1 LLDRF
6 LFILFAEDRL
16 LVPANSITQ
25 IVEKWKDD
33 VAFGDKKP
41 LYNIFK
47 QYFNVLN
54 TGRPKGG
61 NREEI
66 FAYNGGLFAP
76 DEILDN
82 ISIDDEILLKHTLTL
97 SQYDFET
104 DVDVNILG
112 HIFEHSLGEIENVQ
126 AEIKGEKVDNQKTKR
141 KKDGIFYT
149 PKYITKY
156 IVENTVGKLCEEK
169 RKELDMVDE
178 EYAKGRKN
186 RKKDTIKTLDEKL
199 TNYRNWLLSLTILD
213 PACGSGAFLN
223 QALDFLITEHRK
235 IDDLRAQIFGSGLVF
250 SDITTDILEKNIYGV
265 DLNEESVEIAKL
277 SLWLRTAQKGRK
289 LNKLNNNIKCG
300 NSLIDDP
307 EVAGEKAFNWQQ
319 EFPDIFQEKEKKA
332 WHITTAT
339 HNSRY
344 SQRMFDNHVVLGEA
358 EWFDAEDEIIITQ
371 TVRDIVI
378 ADRLNVVEYNICG
391 DHMHIL
397 LVCEEEELPK
407 IVGKLKSISA
417 KERNRK
423 RGYTSEAIG
432 TAATR
437 GHAPLT
443 VAGSAPSS
451 VPGSAPSSAAV
462 APLPEE
468 DEATKRG
475 ITQRQVWTQK
485 FGKSEI
491 QDDEYLTNAIEYI
504 RNNRIKHELP
514 EIKEIEKLKKEFLTT
529 PEHAFRTE
537 YKGGFDVV
545 IGNPPY
551 VQLQS
556 IGEMSD
562 ILKKSGYET
571 FDKGADLYCIF
582 TERGF
587 KLLKPGGL
595 QSFIMPNK
603 WMLVEYGKPLRKFLA
618 KTGLRQILNFGDI
631 QFFNEATTYVCIF
644 VTQNSKPFDNL
655 EVLSLNRKTY
665 HGDFFTEVKKNIYEY
680 SSSNFGDAEW
690 SIQPFNDSIKLERM
704 KLNGIKLKYL
714 PISINYGI
722 KTGYNDAF
730 YIDEETRNNLIAND
744 AKSDE
749 LIKPMVRGRDISA
762 YGITGFEYLIGTFP
776 ALKLEIDHY
785 PAIRNHLLSF
795 GYDRIKQTGE
805 KGARKKTNNNW
816 FETQDSINYY
826 KEFSKPKIIYPN
838 MTSVFPF
845 TYDESGFL
853 SNDKSFILTSNDDSI
868 SLLFLTAIFNSLLA
882 KLWIWYNCPEL
893 QGGTREIRKVY
904 FEHFPVP
911 KAGGEQTTQLEN
923 YASKRTRCTNDLQ
936 NSTAKFTR
944 TIQRKFNIENLP
956 VKLQNWHLL
965 SYPEFIKELA
975 KKKIKVSLSEEAEWE
990 EYFNEQKSKAQTL
1003 KSEIEKTDKE
1013 IDRMVYELYGLTE
1026 EEIKIVEETA

>member
-1 LLDRF
+1 
-6 LFILFAEDRL
+6 
-16 LVPANSITQ
+16 
-25 IVEKWKDD
+25 
-33 VAFGDKKP
+33 
-41 LYNIFK
+41 
-47 QYFNVLN
+47 
-54 TGRPKGG
+54 
-61 NREEI
+61 
-66 FAYNGGLFAP
+66 
-76 DEILDN
+76 
-82 ISIDDEILLKHTLTL
+82 
-97 SQYDFET
+97 
-104 DVDVNILG
+104 
-112 HIFEHSLGEIENVQ
+112 
-126 AEIKGEKVDNQKTKR
+126 
-141 KKDGIFYT
+141 
-149 PKYITKY
+149 
-156 IVENTVGKLCEEK
+156 
-169 RKELDMVDE
+169 
-178 EYAKGRKN
+178 
-186 RKKDTIKTLDEKL
+186 
-199 TNYRNWLLSLTILD
+199 
-213 PACGSGAFLN
+213 
-223 QALDFLITEHRK
+223 
-235 IDDLRAQIFGSGLVF
+235 
-250 SDITTDILEKNIYGV
+250 
-265 DLNEESVEIAKL
+265 
-277 SLWLRTAQKGRK
+277 
-289 LNKLNNNIKCG
+289 
-300 NSLIDDP
+300 
-307 EVAGEKAFNWQQ
+307 
-319 EFPDIFQEKEKKA
+319 
-332 WHITTAT
+332 
-339 HNSRY
+339 
-344 SQRMFDNHVVLGEA
+344 MFDNHVVLGEA

-397 LVCEEEELPK
+397 LVCEEEELSK

-432 TAATR
+432 TAVTR
-437 GHAPLT
+437 GHAPLS
-443 VAGSAPSS
+443 VA
-451 VPGSAPSSAAV
+451 VD

-491 QDDEYLTNAIEYI
+491 KDDEYLANAIAYI

-529 PEHAFRTE
+529 PEHAFRPE

-571 FDKGADLYCIF
+571 FDKGADLYCVF

-644 VTQNSKPFDNL
+644 VTQNSKPFDHL
-655 EVLSLNRKTY
+655 EVLSFNKKTY
-665 HGDFFTEVKKNIYEY
+665 HGDFITEVKKNLYEY
-680 SSSNFGDAEW
+680 SSSKFGESEW
-690 SIQPFNDSIKLERM
+690 SIQPYHDSIKLERM
-704 KLNGIKLKYL
+704 KLNGIKLKDL

-730 YIDEETRNNLIAND
+730 YIDEETRNNLIATD

-749 LIKPMVRGRDISA
+749 LIKPMVRGRDISV

-785 PAIRNHLLSF
+785 PAIRDHLLSF

-805 KGARKKTNNNW
+805 KGARKKTNNCW

-868 SLLFLTAIFNSLLA
+868 SLLFLTALFNSSLA

-911 KAGGEQTTQLEN
+911 KSGDEQTIQLAN
-923 YASKRTRCTNDLQ
+923 YASERTRCTNDLQ
-936 NSTAKFTR
+936 NSIAKFTR

-956 VKLQNWHLL
+956 VKLQNWHML

-975 KKKIKVSLSEEAEWE
+975 KKRIKVSLSEEAEWE

-1013 IDRMVYELYGLTE
+1013 IDQMVYELYGLTE
-1026 EEIKIVEETA
+1026 EEIKIVEETV